1 MFKKI
6 VVTLAMIGIVGGSML
21 APLFSARAQNITN
34 ISVSMSSKGIKKDP
48 SGTKYDWKIEVL
60 STNPNSNDPV
70 LAGTNELKIK
80 ILEGTNAENLVIEP
94 VITVL
99 NNKPYELTTGY
110 ILEAGKTYTA
120 QAFDQRQSSITF
132 SAAIAININTQG
144 QIAGTGEAQG
154 ATLSTESNGNGLPTC
169 DILESDTWAGCF
181 ARVFYYIFF
190 VPTSFLF
197 SLAGQLLDW
206 AMGFTLDSNSYK
218 GSGATFV
225 EQGWKITRDIAN
237 ILFIFILL
245 WTGIGTILGLHG
257 VSAKKTIGMTILIA
271 LLLNFS
277 LFFARVIIDASN
289 ILGGVFYNNIGVND
303 TANVSN
309 PWINPNTKNISVAI
323 VSKFNPQSIFQQ
335 ASTLKLTSQS
345 GIPEAQGVNGT
356 PPPGQ
361 FIIISLIMT
370 IINCIGIWV
379 FASVAFLFMARVAGL
394 WLLMIF
400 APVAFISY
408 LTPGAVGGMLGEMH
422 HSKWWSNLARQA
434 FVVPIFMFF
443 MYLILMFMNTNFFRD
458 LGSDKTTT
466 QIILGVLIPLLIIV
480 TLLMRARKIALDM
493 SGEIGGAVV
502 KAGTALAGGAI
513 GLAAGGYALAGRA
526 TLGRLGYN
534 ATQNQSLKDA
544 AAKGGA
550 GGFIARATL
559 AASNKLSTASFDARN
574 TAVGNKLSEK
584 TGMNLNKGLSFA
596 GLDTKSTDGGWL
608 GLQARK
614 AEKDDKYGK
623 SLGYD
628 EHKYKDEEEKIGK
641 EKEKQAKYA
650 DIKQDLANKIR
661 LMKEEQKLLPEKS
674 KEREDKQK
682 EITELQKRSNIAEQN
697 SRAFD
702 KGGVIYSMNSK
713 GEFLDKDG
721 KVTTDKS
728 AAKTEN
734 HIGIQTMEK
743 NKERIKT
750 ARENEWKSTL
760 RRRSGKRFAAD
771 ERDELGSI
779 KGFGKEITQ
788 KYIDDTKKTYKEKMD
803 KITDIESDIVEFEKK
818 VKSSDPLVNTP
829 ENRAQLNELKT
840 ELAQVY
846 KDAGKKLNQI
856 RKAESTIVK
865 TNLEGVKQVLKE
877 FGEGFAKGSG
887 LVAAGAAGAGII
899 NEGFAPG
906 STLIAAGLVGG
917 LQGLRQVFE
926 YSGKTNTSHADG
938 HIPHYHGGHTTYH
951 EPSGGS
957 HDTPAAGGG
966 GGGGGGHDDHSHGH

>member
-1 MFKKI
+1 
-6 VVTLAMIGIVGGSML
+6 ML
-21 APLFSARAQNITN
+21 APLFSARAQNNNPQFALSNGAIE
-34 ISVSMSSKGIKKDP
+34 KDP
-48 SGTKYDWKIEVL
+48 NGTKYRWVIGVGAVNTTSGG
-60 STNPNSNDPV
+60 STVVIGGSSTTGSTGNTSSNLIPADIRITT
-70 LAGTNELKIK
+70 GT
-80 ILEGTNAENLVIEP
+80 TVASLV
-94 VITVL
+94 
-99 NNKPYELTTGY
+99 ELTRVSIDIPNNQPYTFTSDY
-110 ILEAGKTYTA
+110 ILEADSGYSA
-120 QAFDQRQSSITF
+120 QIYKRGSTSITY
-132 SAAIAININTQG
+132 SESIAIHINPQG
-144 QIAGTGEAQG
+144 QVTGTGTADG
-154 ATLSTESNGNGLPTC
+154 STISTENGDNNGLPVCWQGPT
-169 DILESDTWAGCF
+169 SVHVSGCI
-181 ARVFYYIFF
+181 AQGVYYALF

-197 SLAGQLLDW
+197 SLSGQLLDW

-225 EQGWKITRDIAN
+225 EQGWKIARDIAN
-237 ILFIFILL
+237 IMFIFILL
-245 WTGIGTILGLHG
+245 WAGIGTILGNHN
-257 VSAKKTIGMTILIA
+257 VNAKNTIKNVILVA

-277 LFFARVIIDASN
+277 LFFARVVIDASN

-309 PWINPNTKNISVAI
+309 PWITDTKNVSVAI
-323 VSKFNPQSIFQQ
+323 VSKFNPQSIFEQ
-335 ASTLKLTSQS
+335 ANTLKLTSQS
-345 GIPEAQGVNGT
+345 GVPEAVGVNGA

-370 IINCIGIWV
+370 VINCIGIWV

-394 WLLMIF
+394 WILMIF
-400 APVAFISY
+400 APIAFIS
-408 LTPGAVGGMLGEMH
+408 LIMPSSGGKILGEM
-422 HSKWWSNLARQA
+422 SFSSWWSKLISQA
-434 FVVPIFMFF
+434 FVVPVFMFF
-443 MYLILMFMNTNFFRD
+443 MYLIIMFMNTNFFRD

-534 ATQNQSLKDA
+534 ATQNQGLKDA
-544 AAKGGA
+544 AAKKGLSGMM
-550 GGFIARATL
+550 ARATL
-559 AASNKLSTASFDARN
+559 AASNKLATSTFDARN

-628 EHKYKDEEEKIGK
+628 EHKYKDEEGKIGK
-641 EKEKQAKYA
+641 EKEKQTKYA

-760 RRRSGKRFAAD
+760 RKRSGKRFAAD

-829 ENRAQLNELKT
+829 ENRSQLNELKT

-846 KDAGKKLNQI
+846 KDADKKLNQI
-856 RKAESTIVK
+856 RKAESAIVK

-926 YSGKTNTSHADG
+926 YSGVTNQSHADG

-966 GGGGGGHDDHSHGH
+966 GGGGGGHDNHSHGH